1 MLLKTLVSLCVLAA
15 AAFAVPAQEKRV
27 HHHGDLSERPHDD
40 AQGFQYDHE
49 AFLGK
54 EEAKTFDQLTPEE
67 SKDKLAPLLSSVCL
81 RCPLLFSV
89 CPTGHYCP
97 LSVAA
102 VFCLSHW
109 PLLKIVERIDVDGDG
124 YVSHAE
130 LHSWI
135 RHRQRRYIQEN
146 VDKHWKEYD
155 SNGDGKIAWDEY
167 KNTTYGYYLGEEFD
181 DVDDKATY
189 KSMLTRDER
198 RFRTADRD
206 GDMIATR
213 EEFTAFL
220 HPEEYDYMKDVV
232 VQETVED
239 IDKNADGKINIDEY
253 IGDMF
258 TPEDGEREP
267 DWVTTEKKHF
277 AEFRDANKDGYL
289 DAAEVADWVLP
300 GEVDHAD
307 NEAKHLIHETD
318 TDKDGRLTLSELL
331 DNLDSIKS
339 STITD
344 YGGMR
349 ADEHDELATRSR
361 LESSGV
367 KRTVIS
373 SFILM
378 ARPDMGHNTVLLCSR
393 DKSTHSE
400 HGCRV
405 SSQTAQGETLTGFLI
420 RVGLASGVRQGTQK
434 LGRLRLDEDEEAE
447 EAEDTEDAED
457 PEDSAAELLPARSQ
471 PSGDTVVYL
480 LWYIAVGVR
489 VQQRGIKSAV
499 LAGPEPGLVLR
510 DAQCGQCQPAEPYQ

>member
-54 EEAKTFDQLTPEE
+54 EEAKTFDQLSPEE
-67 SKDKLAPLLSSVCL
+67 SKDKLA
-81 RCPLLFSV
+81 
-89 CPTGHYCP
+89 
-97 LSVAA
+97 
-102 VFCLSHW
+102 
-109 PLLKIVERIDVDGDG
+109 KIVERIDVDGDG

-167 KNTTYGYYLGEEFD
+167 KNTTYGYYLGEEFE

-258 TPEDGEREP
+258 NPEDGEREP
-267 DWVTTEKKHF
+267 DWVTTERKHF
-277 AEFRDANKDGYL
+277 SEFRDANKDGYL

-318 TDKDGRLTLSELL
+318 TDKDQKITKQEILANWNMFVGSQATNYGEDLT
-331 DNLDSIKS
+331 
-339 STITD
+339 
-344 YGGMR
+344 R
-349 ADEHDELATRSR
+349 RHDEL
-361 LESSGV
+361 
-367 KRTVIS
+367 
-373 SFILM
+373 
-378 ARPDMGHNTVLLCSR
+378 
-393 DKSTHSE
+393 
-400 HGCRV
+400 
-405 SSQTAQGETLTGFLI
+405 
-420 RVGLASGVRQGTQK
+420 
-434 LGRLRLDEDEEAE
+434 
-447 EAEDTEDAED
+447 
-457 PEDSAAELLPARSQ
+457 
-471 PSGDTVVYL
+471 
-480 LWYIAVGVR
+480 
-489 VQQRGIKSAV
+489 
-499 LAGPEPGLVLR
+499 
-510 DAQCGQCQPAEPYQ
+510 